1 MKSAFKPLG
10 IATAVAAASI
20 GQVHAQPEV
29 ASNFLGDLALVP
41 YYTVNDGWVTAI
53 HIVNT
58 SDATQVVK
66 FRFRRATD
74 SMDAL
79 DFNIVMSPKD
89 VYAGFLNDEGG
100 TITWQADDTTCTV
113 PATTD
118 GKLTMPSIYRPDAET
133 GYVEIIAMGQ
143 PVDED
148 EPIAYAA
155 KHVDDVPRDC
165 AAVRSNFFADGT
177 PSRNGVVDNATA
189 WQDNSN
195 LEYSD
200 PNDMSTD
207 GDSSLLS
214 NEFEDSGNVLKVS
227 YSITDIATGIE
238 FGDNAVHIEDFI
250 ESATITN
257 QQFGYFSGD
266 LNGFDFPDLNGPEP
280 VNLGGERGTFTA
292 LRSTDV
298 LGVESLANEW
308 SSNPANEVATDWV
321 VTLPGQYTMFKLPEY
336 VDSMDGSVTE
346 GFDWVPTLEN
356 GSPTNNPDCPRLGAR
371 DADGDLIAAA
381 DICDWRDMPVELEF
395 QAWNREEFGGAS
407 PEEGLTVSPAPPG
420 EITTAFLPKEANVIT
435 FGDTGGV
442 LDAED
447 TNITADLRQPFGW
460 LAVSVS
466 SRNPDA
472 IGLCDWV
479 GSEDNG
485 NGPNGEPFP
494 SNAAGADLTK
504 NCVPYTSANAGG
516 VPVIGFAAWARSIAS
531 NPDGSYGRI
540 IAHSS
545 VVSAAP

>member
-10 IATAVAAASI
+10 IATAVAAASV

-58 SDATQVVK
+58 SDSTQVVK

-118 GKLTMPSIYRPDAET
+118 GKLSMPSIYRPDAET

-165 AAVRSNFFADGT
+165 TAVRSNFFADGSST
-177 PSRNGVVDNATA
+177 RNGVVDNATT
-189 WQDNSN
+189 WQNNSD

-207 GDSSLLS
+207 SDSSLLS
-214 NEFEDSGNVLKVS
+214 NEFEDSENALKVS

-250 ESATITN
+250 ASATITN

-280 VNLGGERGTFTA
+280 VNLGGERGTFA
-292 LRSTDV
+292 DLRSTDV
-298 LGVESLANEW
+298 LGVLSLVNEW

-336 VDSMDGSVTE
+336 VASMDGSVAE
-346 GFDWVPTLEN
+346 GFSWVPTLEN
-356 GSPTNNPDCPRLGAR
+356 GGPTDNVDCPRLNGP
-371 DADGDLIAAA
+371 DSDGDPVTDPA
-381 DICDWRDMPVELEF
+381 DVCDWRDMPVVLGF
-395 QAWNREEFGGAS
+395 SAWNREEFAGAS

-420 EITTAFLPKEANVIT
+420 EITTAYLPKEANVIT

-460 LAVSVS
+460 LSVSVDPVD
-466 SRNPDA
+466 NN
-472 IGLCDWV
+472 IGLCDWD
-479 GSEDNG
+479 GSEDNLA
-485 NGPNGEPFP
+485 PFP
-494 SNAAGADLTK
+494 SNVAGQNLTK
-504 NCVPYTSANAGG
+504 TCTTLSTDDGG